1 MLAQVVETVG
11 SPKTLINRC
20 LCWSNAI
27 DFPNNDEQ
35 RVIL

>member
-1 MLAQVVETVG
+1 MLAQTVG
-11 SPKTLINRC
+11 NPKTLINRG